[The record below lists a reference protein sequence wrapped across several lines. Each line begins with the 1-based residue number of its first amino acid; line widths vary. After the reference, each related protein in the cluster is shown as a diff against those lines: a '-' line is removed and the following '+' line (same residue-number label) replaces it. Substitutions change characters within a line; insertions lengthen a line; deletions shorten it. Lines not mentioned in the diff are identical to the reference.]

1 MSKVNGVDPGDFPSR
16 PGNWPSRNLGQPTP
30 GKRTGCPPRAAAI
43 LLIFAGV
50 PWGLVELVRALA
62 S

>member
-1 MSKVNGVDPGDFPSR
+1 MSKVNGVNPGDFTGR
-16 PGNWPSRNLGQPTP
+16 PGNWPSRDFGQPAP
-30 GKRTGCPPRAAAI
+30 RKRFGCPPRAAAI